1 MGPRIENKM
10 IIWTKEEKAS
20 GASLVTKLINECED
34 MSNLSQILHAA
45 NELACQRN
53 ALIIALSGA
62 RAFYTKKQRD
72 FAARMISRINGGKK
86 PPITRNDFEDESRN

>member
-10 IIWTKEEKAS
+10 ILWTKDEQDT

-34 MSNLSQILHAA
+34 MSDLSQILHVA

-53 ALIIALSGA
+53 ALLRALIIAQKIILSA
-62 RAFYTKKQRD
+62 TNVPAC
-72 FAARMISRINGGKK
+72 
-86 PPITRNDFEDESRN
+86 NDPRYSQIADAIAIAKEKL